1 MNVCERDN
9 VEMLNVHVVCM
20 YVKRRSAGMR
30 DQCVKQATTGLHN
43 VTDTLKT

>member
-1 MNVCERDN
+1 MNVYVREN

-30 DQCVKQATTGLHN
+30 GQCVKQTTTGLHT
-43 VTDTLKT
+43 VAHTLKT

>member
-1 MNVCERDN
+1 MNVCVREN

-20 YVKRRSAGMR
+20 CVEWRSAGMR

-43 VTDTLKT
+43 VTHTLKT

>member
-1 MNVCERDN
+1 MNVCEREN

-20 YVKRRSAGMR
+20 YVERRSAGMR

-43 VTDTLKT
+43 VTHTLKT